1 MAERWKINATTIATI
16 TAVAAI
22 VLGII
27 DSMQTRAHNRLSVAP
42 YLVVDYTVNAQTGQS
57 VFFVHLNNE
66 GVGPALIKS
75 VRVKLPSEL
84 GGQEYASWSDVADL
98 LEKRGAKVPTY
109 WNFEGGEA
117 LGVQRGQ
124 ELIRVVMP
132 SEVARTL
139 QPLLSQ
145 IDVEVKYTSIYKQEF
160 TARLRDEEAPAA
172 R

>member
-42 YLVVDYTVNAQTGQS
+42 YLVVDYTINAQTGQS
-57 VFFVHLNNE
+57 IFFVHLNNE
-66 GVGPALIKS
+66 GVGPALIES
-75 VRVKLPSEL
+75 VRVKLPAAL
-84 GGQEYASWSDVADL
+84 GGQEYTGWNDVADL
-98 LEKRGAKVPTY
+98 LNARGATVPTY

-117 LGVQRGQ
+117 LGVQRGR

-132 SEVARTL
+132 SDVATTL
-139 QPLLSQ
+139 QPLLGQ
-145 IDVEVKYTSIYKQEF
+145 IDVEIKYTSIYKQRFE
-160 TARLRDEEAPAA
+160 ARLRDEQAAEA